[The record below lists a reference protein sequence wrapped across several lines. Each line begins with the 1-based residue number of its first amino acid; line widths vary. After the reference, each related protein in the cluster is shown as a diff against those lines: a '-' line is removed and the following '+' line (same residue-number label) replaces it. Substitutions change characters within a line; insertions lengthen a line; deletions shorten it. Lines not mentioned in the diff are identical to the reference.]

1 MPQNTPF
8 SRIVI
13 EPAANG
19 YIIEVE
25 TADFEEKLVF
35 SSLRLTLRE
44 LKKLLKVEDD
54 SE

>member
-1 MPQNTPF
+1 MAQNAPF

-25 TADFEEKLVF
+25 TEDSEEKLVF
-35 SSLRLTLRE
+35 SSLRLTIRE
-44 LKKLLKVEDD
+44 LKKLMKVEDGA
-54 SE
+54 E